1 MVKKEPWNSV
11 LPTWGHNT
19 GGKNEEIHHGLSI
32 TQLGISE
39 RMSVLSILCTKR
51 FPSAL
56 FFVLILLFGYAG
68 EATEGF
74 SSDVQKHDTDQTA
87 HSLQMPENT
96 AGNGEYASTGVDVET
111 PSLGED
117 RSSTEQK
124 ASTIRERL
132 QVDEG
137 DENDE
142 PLIGENDLRENISI
156 PIVFNDAVEH
166 YIRYFTTTKKDL
178 FKRWLKRKKRYA
190 PLMREVLREH
200 GLPEDLVYLAMIES
214 GFNLHAYS
222 PMKAAGPWQFI
233 PETGRRYGLV
243 VNHWVDERH
252 DIRKSTIAAARYLQE
267 LFDQFGCWYLAAA
280 GYNAGENRIER
291 LIKRYDTK
299 DFWRLRA
306 YNTLPRETKEYVPQ
320 LIAASVIAK
329 DPERYGL
336 GAIEDVLP
344 FEFVKETIPGGVPL
358 KAVAEAASIDVSS
371 IRTFNPE
378 IRMGITPPGKD
389 YGIKLPV
396 ETDSDTF
403 QTSLASILL
412 ERKRVVGVIRH
423 LARRRDKVWKIT
435 KRYGVSKE
443 DLILVNGNPL
453 RLKKGTLVFIPRFD
467 AAQGKAKTADFR
479 KKMVQWTDRNRST
492 TRRATTHVVK
502 KGETLSAIA
511 AKYGMD
517 MGVLKRVNRL
527 KTDRIER
534 GKRLSL
540 AGHVRE
546 VPQQKQKKYYRV
558 QRGDTLSGIA
568 EKYGKSV
575 RTLRNMNRLKNN
587 RIIKGM
593 RLRVA
598 FSGLTADINLPT
610 FA

>member
-1 MVKKEPWNSV
+1 MSY
-11 LPTWGHNT
+11 H
-19 GGKNEEIHHGLSI
+19 
-32 TQLGISE
+32 ISLLAIYK
-39 RMSVLSILCTKR
+39 RMSVLSILRTKR
-51 FPSAL
+51 LPSVL
-56 FFVLILLFGYAG
+56 FFILILIFELAG
-68 EATEGF
+68 AASEGF
-74 SSDVQKHDTDQTA
+74 SSDVLEQ
-87 HSLQMPENT
+87 NT
-96 AGNGEYASTGVDVET
+96 AQPIFYFKMSDGAGGYGGLSSSGAVVET
-111 PSLGED
+111 PSLRED
-117 RSSTEQK
+117 KSSAEKRAQML
-124 ASTIRERL
+124 RELL
-132 QVDEG
+132 QVDEAEG
-137 DENDE
+137 NDE

-156 PIVFNDAVEH
+156 PLVFNDAVEH

-190 PLMREVLREH
+190 PLMRKILREQ

-243 VNHWVDERH
+243 VNHWVDERR
-252 DIRKSTIAAARYLQE
+252 DLRKSTIAAARYLQE

-291 LIKRYDTK
+291 LLKRYDTK

-306 YNTLPRETKEYVPQ
+306 YNTLPRETREYVPQ
-320 LIAASVIAK
+320 LIAAAVIAK

-378 IRMGITPPGKD
+378 IRRGITPPGKD

-423 LARRRDKVWKIT
+423 LARRRDNVWKIT

-443 DLILVNGNPL
+443 DLVLVNGNPL
-453 RLKKGTLVFIPRFD
+453 RLKRGKAVYIPRFEESE
-467 AAQGKAKTADFR
+467 GEEGHVMAKTADFR
-479 KKMVQWTDRNRST
+479 KKMAPRTDRNAAT
-492 TRRATTHVVK
+492 ARRASTHVVK
-502 KGETLSAIA
+502 KGETLSSIA
-511 AKYGMD
+511 AKYD
-517 MGVLKRVNRL
+517 MEVGALKRVNRL

-540 AGHVRE
+540 AGYDIKA
-546 VPQQKQKKYYRV
+546 PQQAPKKYHRV
-558 QRGDTLSGIA
+558 QSGDTLSRIA
-568 EKYGKSV
+568 KKYGKSIQ
-575 RTLRNMNRLKNN
+575 TLKKMNHLKDNHIQ
-587 RIIKGM
+587 RGLL
-593 RLRVA
+593 LRVSSSRIT
-598 FSGLTADINLPT
+598 SGPVFTDICLKT
-610 FA
+610 